1 MEGFSFAFKVVEGR
15 VIDLSLYDDNRLF
28 IQSNV
33 KEVFDIKVFCQAVLY
48 SWEMIRNWAWG
59 LTKLAGSCIGENA
72 AIKPSGKFAVNTKVP
87 PVKDVAHI
95 IPVDIIVYLFSR

>member
-1 MEGFSFAFKVVEGR
+1 M
-15 VIDLSLYDDNRLF
+15 
-28 IQSNV
+28 
-33 KEVFDIKVFCQAVLY
+33 
-48 SWEMIRNWAWG
+48 
-59 LTKLAGSCIGENA
+59 AGSWIGENA